1 MLPLTGYA
9 DRLSVRPGETI
20 RFHVANAT
28 GAKVEAKLVRV
39 VCADANPA
47 GPGIIVEPVASPPA
61 AVAAAGEERVP
72 RGSYARIEG
81 VGRCFGAGGFSITC
95 LVHPTRLA
103 GARQAIASRTGIGP
117 DGAADAATSGIDG
130 SRAGASHPDTSG
142 TNGSRAGASHPDTSG
157 SDGSRTGASHPNASG
172 IDGSRAET
180 SHPGASGAGG
190 PPPGDPP
197 IDAPAAAAVVPG
209 YGFTL
214 AIDEQGRLC
223 ASIGDGETMRD
234 VAAVPSPLDE
244 RAWHAVWLVV
254 DTGAGEVRIGW
265 AATSPRFGQRRSP
278 HATRAPLPAG
288 VSPAADDDAPL
299 LFAATNHAL
308 PACHFNGKLEDPAA
322 FDRPLTGEEIDT
334 FAGGGSVAGA
344 SACWD
349 FSRGVGTSRIED
361 TGPHGLHGS
370 LVNVPARGVTGSRWT
385 GREMCWRHAP
395 AEYAAVHFHED
406 DVDDCGWPV
415 AFEWTV
421 PEGIRSSTYALM
433 LAAAD
438 ARENV
443 PFFVVPP
450 KGRATAPIAVLVS
463 TFTYTIYGNHARPEW
478 SRDPQW
484 TADWKAQ
491 AAEWGA
497 YPHNPGDHV
506 EYGLSTYNH
515 HTDGSGI
522 SIASWRRPMLNV
534 RIGYVTYPYPGI
546 RGSGLRHFPADTHL
560 TAWLEAKGYEYD
572 VVTDQELHDEGAAV
586 LEPYRVVTTGT
597 HPEYH
602 TRETLDALEAYR
614 DGGGRLCYLG
624 GNGFYWKV
632 ALSPEK
638 RGVIEIR
645 RGEGGIRA
653 WAAEPGE
660 YYNQFDGEYG
670 GLWRRNGRPP
680 QTPLRGRLHR
690 PGQLRGVVLPQAS
703 GSGRS
708 AGGMDVRRRRGRDLR
723 RPRPR
728 RPRRGGV
735 RARPRRQAPRDPL
748 PCGGRRQLGEPPAG
762 RPLGARARGASHPYR
777 HVAGRAGREADPRRP
792 HLLRDPEEAAR
803 CSPPAPSP
811 SAAACRAT
819 ASTTT
824 SRACSGTC
832 STASSIRGGSRCRTT
847 AGTARPERSAGR
859 RSDASPAPG

>member
-20 RFHVANAT
+20 RFHLANAT
-28 GAKVEAKLVRV
+28 GAEVEAKLVRV

-47 GPGIIVEPVASPPA
+47 GPGVLVEPLRTTPA

-81 VGRCFGAGGFSITC
+81 VGRCFGAGGFSFTC

-103 GARQAIASRTGIGP
+103 GARQAIVSRTG
-117 DGAADAATSGIDG
+117 DAAG
-130 SRAGASHPDTSG
+130 S
-142 TNGSRAGASHPDTSG
+142 
-157 SDGSRTGASHPNASG
+157 
-172 IDGSRAET
+172 
-180 SHPGASGAGG
+180 
-190 PPPGDPP
+190 
-197 IDAPAAAAVVPG
+197 
-209 YGFTL
+209 GFTL
-214 AIDEQGRLC
+214 AIDEQDRLC
-223 ASIGDGETMRD
+223 ASIGDGEAMRD
-234 VAAVPSPLDE
+234 VAVVPRPLTE
-244 RAWHAVWLVV
+244 QSWQAVWLVV

-265 AATSPRFGQRRSP
+265 TATSSRLGETPSP
-278 HATRAPLPAG
+278 HVARAPLPAG
-288 VSPAADDDAPL
+288 AVPAADAPML
-299 LFAATNHAL
+299 LAATNHPL
-308 PACHFNGKLEDPAA
+308 PACHFNGKLEAPAV
-322 FDRPLTGEEIDT
+322 FDRPLTGGEIDT
-334 FAGGGSVAGA
+334 FTGGGTVPGA

-349 FSRGVGTSRIED
+349 FSRGVGSSRIED
-361 TGPHGLHGS
+361 AGPHGLHGS
-370 LVNVPARGVTGSRWT
+370 LVNVPACGMTGSQWT

-395 AEYAAVHFHED
+395 REYAAIHFHED
-406 DVDDCGWPV
+406 DVEDCGWPV

-421 PEGIRSSTYALM
+421 PEGARSSTYALM

-450 KGRATAPIAVLVS
+450 KGRATAPVAVLVS

-491 AAEWGA
+491 AAAWGA
-497 YPHNPGDHV
+497 YPHNPGDHL

-522 SIASWRRPMLNV
+522 SIASWHRPMLNV

-560 TAWLEAKGYEYD
+560 TAWLEAKGYDYD
-572 VVTDQELHDEGAAV
+572 VITDQELHDEGAAV
-586 LEPYRVVTTGT
+586 LEPYRVVTTGS

-680 QTPLRGRLHR
+680 QHLTGVGFTAQGNYVGSYYRKRPEADDPRVAWMFVGVEGETFGDHGLGGHGAAGFELDRADKRLGTPPHA
-690 PGQLRGVVLPQAS
+690 VVAAS
-703 GSGRS
+703 SENHPP
-708 AGGMDVRRRRGRDLR
+708 D
-723 RPRPR
+723 
-728 RPRRGGV
+728 
-735 RARPRRQAPRDPL
+735 APWVLVPEEHL
-748 PCGGRRQLGEPPAG
+748 THIVTWPGEPAEKLIRADLTFFETPKGGAVFSTG
-762 RPLGARARGASHPYR
+762 SITFCGSLPSNGFDNDVSRLLGNVFDRF
-777 HVAGRAGREADPRRP
+777 
-792 HLLRDPEEAAR
+792 LDPEPFEM
-803 CSPPAPSP
+803 PDGGDPA
-811 SAAACRAT
+811 
-819 ASTTT
+819 
-824 SRACSGTC
+824 
-832 STASSIRGGSRCRTT
+832 
-847 AGTARPERSAGR
+847 
-859 RSDASPAPG
+859 

>member
-28 GAKVEAKLVRV
+28 GAEVEAKIVRV
-39 VCADANPA
+39 VCADANPD

-61 AVAAAGEERVP
+61 VVAAAGEERVP
-72 RGSYARIEG
+72 RGSYARIED

-103 GARQAIASRTGIGP
+103 GARQAIVSRTGIGP
-117 DGAADAATSGIDG
+117 ADAADAGTSGIDDSRAG
-130 SRAGASHPDTSG
+130 ASHPDTSGIDDSRAGASHPDTSG
-142 TNGSRAGASHPDTSG
+142 TDGSRAGASHPNTSG
-157 SDGSRTGASHPNASG
+157 SDGSH
-172 IDGSRAET
+172 AET
-180 SHPGASGAGG
+180 SHPGASGADGS
-190 PPPGDPP
+190 PAGDPS
-197 IDAPAAAAVVPG
+197 IDTPSAAAVVPG
-209 YGFTL
+209 CGFTL

-288 VSPAADDDAPL
+288 VSSGADDDVPL

-308 PACHFNGKLEDPAA
+308 PACHFNGKLEAPAV

-334 FAGGGSVAGA
+334 FTGGGSVAGA

-395 AEYAAVHFHED
+395 REYAAVHFHED

-421 PEGIRSSTYALM
+421 PERIRSSTCALM

-491 AAEWGA
+491 AASWGA

-680 QTPLRGRLHR
+680 QNLSGVGFTAQGNYVGSYYRKRPEADDPRVAWMFDGVEGEIFGDHGLGGHGAAGFELDRADKRLGTPSHAVVAASSENHPPDAPWVLVPEEHLTHIVTWPGEPAEKLIRADLTFFETPKGGAVFSTGSITFCGSLPGNGFDNDVSRLLGNVFDR
-690 PGQLRGVVLPQAS
+690 FL
-703 GSGRS
+703 
-708 AGGMDVRRRRGRDLR
+708 D
-723 RPRPR
+723 PRPFEMPDDR
-728 RPRRGGV
+728 
-735 RARPRRQAPRDPL
+735 
-748 PCGGRRQLGEPPAG
+748 
-762 RPLGARARGASHPYR
+762 
-777 HVAGRAGREADPRRP
+777 
-792 HLLRDPEEAAR
+792 
-803 CSPPAPSP
+803 
-811 SAAACRAT
+811 
-819 ASTTT
+819 
-824 SRACSGTC
+824 
-832 STASSIRGGSRCRTT
+832 
-847 AGTARPERSAGR
+847 
-859 RSDASPAPG
+859 